1 MFISFGLFS
10 FLRNNLSLFID
21 DIISPFVTQGS
32 CFISFFLTLIVLRG
46 NAYSYAS
53 AYIFINCSISGW
65 SCAVTVLNNRVR
77 FCSKFLKLCKLDSL
91 YDLMVI
97 VLGFGLSIIF

>member
-10 FLRNNLSLFID
+10 FLRNNLSLLID
-21 DIISPFVTQGS
+21 DMISPFVTQGT

-46 NAYSYAS
+46 NAYSYPY
-53 AYIFINCSISGW
+53 AYIFINCSYAISGC

-77 FCSKFLKLCKLDSL
+77 FCSKFLKICKLYSL

-97 VLGFGLSIIF
+97 V